1 MRQVDDPHDAVDETE
16 PGGDEKQNTG
26 VENGIQNLN
35 D

>member
-1 MRQVDDPHDAVDETE
+1 MRQVDDPHDAIDETE
-16 PGGDEKQNTG
+16 PRGDEKQNTG